1 MTIQRSR
8 LTNGFTVVSEDMPGL
23 ESTALSVYVAA
34 GSRHEA
40 ARHNGVAH
48 FLEHM
53 VFKGTPTRNAIQIA
67 EAIEDVGG
75 YLNACTSRET
85 TAYLARMLPDDLP
98 LAVEII
104 ADIMTCS
111 SLDTDELELERSVIL
126 HEIAEID
133 DSPEDSVFEALIRT
147 AYPDQPY
154 GRSISG
160 TLDRVSALQRK
171 DLTAFVDRHYCPSHM
186 VLSAAGAVDHARLCR
201 LAEHHFGALE
211 QRPRPPAEPAQ
222 FRGGEM
228 RDLRRDEQVQF
239 AIAKPGPKLSDP
251 DEATA
256 RVYAMILGGGASS
269 RLFVEAREKRGLCY
283 AISASAMPG
292 TDTGSLILHA
302 GTGESEIKQLSELCS
317 SEMKRMADGVSD
329 REVARAK
336 ANIRSGLVMGLESP
350 ANRAERMAML
360 LLFRGEIEPVEQT
373 VARFDTVSIDCVRSY
388 AERVLAQPPTA
399 MAVRGAIDQAPSLP
413 SIEACLA

>member
-1 MTIQRSR
+1 
-8 LTNGFTVVSEDMPGL
+8 
-23 ESTALSVYVAA
+23 
-34 GSRHEA
+34 
-40 ARHNGVAH
+40 
-48 FLEHM
+48 
-53 VFKGTPTRNAIQIA
+53 
-67 EAIEDVGG
+67 
-75 YLNACTSRET
+75 
-85 TAYLARMLPDDLP
+85 
-98 LAVEII
+98 
-104 ADIMTCS
+104 
-111 SLDTDELELERSVIL
+111 
-126 HEIAEID
+126 
-133 DSPEDSVFEALIRT
+133 
-147 AYPDQPY
+147 
-154 GRSISG
+154 
-160 TLDRVSALQRK
+160 
-171 DLTAFVDRHYCPSHM
+171 
-186 VLSAAGAVDHARLCR
+186 
-201 LAEHHFGALE
+201 
-211 QRPRPPAEPAQ
+211 
-222 FRGGEM
+222 M

-373 VARFDTVSIDCVRSY
+373 VARFDNVSIDCVRSY
-388 AERVLAQPPTA
+388 AERVLAEPPTA